1 MDTYEVAVLAEDYR
15 IKRERWEALRLVNIA
30 NRTDEERAKLNA
42 EYHVA
47 EAEAIQAYR
56 ALERAKVS

>member
-30 NRTDEERAKLNA
+30 NRTAEERAKLIA
-42 EYHVA
+42 EYHGA
-47 EAEAIQAYR
+47 EAEAMRALL
-56 ALERAKVS
+56 ALERAKMA